1 MHFGLDD
8 GQGLLK
14 IMEII
19 KEKDSVLE
27 TEDKKRSRYTDG
39 VCQKSSKLSSV
50 KKMFVVG
57 LVPNIQELYFNVK
70 SMLDEIRL
78 EGINFS
84 FCADIKIYLCLCGK
98 QTASCLH
105 PCPYCEGV
113 MPWDKKYKLLTIGSL
128 NSWHEEYVRNGSKKN
143 EAKRFQNVVNP
154 PLLSGYDS
162 VKTLERL
169 NISELHCMTGATG
182 KLVSEMERCGFESR
196 EEGEKFINDFLKRED
211 ISKCIYQGSNSFEG
225 NQAQKLL
232 QYVDP
237 LERDV

>member
-1 MHFGLDD
+1 MKEKPKKKKSTDYSCESDCYDGNQEGILVDGAREVKQPGVFVKDIYEFTQFVVDQRSLDPSSYEVHFGLDD

-70 SMLDEIRL
+70 AMLDEIRL

-113 MPWDKKYKLLTIGSL
+113 MPWDKNT
-128 NSWHEEYVRNGSKKN
+128 NN
-143 EAKRFQNVVNP
+143 
-154 PLLSGYDS
+154 
-162 VKTLERL
+162 
-169 NISELHCMTGATG
+169 
-182 KLVSEMERCGFESR
+182 
-196 EEGEKFINDFLKRED
+196 
-211 ISKCIYQGSNSFEG
+211 
-225 NQAQKLL
+225 
-232 QYVDP
+232 
-237 LERDV
+237 